1 MIGRMVSALDRGWRL
16 IATGLSF
23 LLFGIGGLA
32 LALAVF
38 PFLNVG
44 FHAKDLRQRIAQ
56 RVVQRTWRLY
66 IRIMAVL
73 GVLTYECRGEA
84 LLKTDHGVMVVA
96 NHPSL
101 LDIVFLMAFM
111 QRTKCVVK
119 SGVWNN
125 PFMAGVVRAA
135 GYIPNLGDPERLL
148 EDCAQ
153 AMREGNNVV
162 VFPEGSRTVPGQP
175 RKMQRGFAY
184 AALKAGAPVRLATIT
199 VSPPTLLKGEPWYR
213 IPRHRPHWT
222 IQIHDRIDVFETAGH
237 DPLPVAARHLVT
249 RVDSLMD
256 EMLRA

>member
-1 MIGRMVSALDRGWRL
+1 MARLLMTLDRGWRL
-16 IATGLSF
+16 IATALSF
-23 LLFGIGGLA
+23 ILFGIGGLA

-66 IRIMAVL
+66 IRIMRLL
-73 GVLTYECRGEA
+73 GVLTYSCRGEA
-84 LLKTDHGVMVVA
+84 LLKQDHGVMVVA

-119 SGVWNN
+119 AGVWNN

-135 GYIPNLGDPERLL
+135 GYIPNLGDPEQLL
-148 EDCAQ
+148 EDCAR
-153 AMREGNNVV
+153 ALREGNNVV
-162 VFPEGSRTVPGQP
+162 IFPEGSRTVPGRP

-199 VSPPTLLKGEPWYR
+199 VCPSTLLKGEPWYR
-213 IPRHRPHWT
+213 IPLKRPHWD
-222 IQIHDRIDVFETAGH
+222 IQIHERIEVFDASGQ

-249 RVDSLMD
+249 RVD
-256 EMLRA
+256 EMMEEKLSA

>member
-1 MIGRMVSALDRGWRL
+1 MEEILVALDRGWRL
-16 IATGLSF
+16 IGTGLSF
-23 LLFGIGGLA
+23 LLFGVGGLA

-38 PFLNVG
+38 PFLNIG
-44 FHAKDLRQRIAQ
+44 FHAHELRQRIAQ
-56 RVVQRTWRLY
+56 LVVQRTWRLY
-66 IRIMAVL
+66 IRIMRTL
-73 GVLTYECRGEA
+73 GILTYECRGEH
-84 LLKTDHGVMVVA
+84 LLKQDHGVMVVA

-119 SGVWNN
+119 AGVWKN

-135 GYIPNLGDPERLL
+135 GYIPNLGDPEQLL

-162 VFPEGSRTVPGQP
+162 IFPEGSRTVPGQP

-199 VSPPTLLKGEPWYR
+199 VEPTTLVKGEPWYV
-213 IPRHRPHWT
+213 IPRKRPHWT
-222 IQIHDRIDVFETAGH
+222 IQIHERIEVFENAGQ

-249 RVDSLMD
+249 RID
-256 EMLRA
+256 EMMEEKLRA

>member
-1 MIGRMVSALDRGWRL
+1 MGAAISILWRGWRVFV
-16 IATGLSF
+16 TGVSF

-44 FHAKDLRQRIAQ
+44 FHHKDLRQRIAQ
-56 RVVQRTWRLY
+56 IVVQRTWRLY
-66 IRIMAVL
+66 IRIMRAM
-73 GVLTYECRGEA
+73 GVLTYECQGEA
-84 LLKTDHGVMVVA
+84 LLKGDHGVMVVA

-119 SGVWNN
+119 AGVWQN

-148 EDCAQ
+148 EDCAA

-162 VFPEGSRTVPGQP
+162 IFPEGSRTVAGEP
-175 RKMQRGFAY
+175 RRMQRGFAY

-199 VSPPTLLKGEPWYR
+199 VSPPTLRKGEPWYVVPTR
-213 IPRHRPHWT
+213 RPHWT
-222 IQIHDRIDVFETAGH
+222 IQVHDRIDVFEMAGQ
-237 DPLPVAARHLVT
+237 DPLPVAARRLVT
-249 RVDSLMD
+249 RVDSLME